1 MTASIPSGKNVF
13 LQEGQSP
20 AEQRSGLNSM
30 INVMSPTTD
39 KEKQSLLDPNVYK
52 IAEVLLIAQKMNIF

>member
-1 MTASIPSGKNVF
+1 
-13 LQEGQSP
+13 
-20 AEQRSGLNSM
+20 M